1 MKTLQ
6 ELYNEIL
13 ASDDLKQAFIEATK
27 LGKVQEFL
35 KAHGCD
41 VTAEDLKSF
50 LAQQTGELSDDEL
63 DNAAGGGISLTKGLE
78 AALST
83 FSSGIG
89 CTDSE
94 VYSTLNGNSHSGQN
108 SANGGSNCNPFM

>member
-35 KAHGCD
+35 RAHGCD

-78 AALST
+78 TALSA

-89 CTDSE
+89 CTGSE
-94 VYSTLNGNSHSGQN
+94 VYSNLNGNSRSGQN
-108 SANGGSNCNPFM
+108 GANGGSNCNPFM